1 MSGGSRAGVTPRAD
15 AKRERRAAAKL
26 EGERQ
31 ARRDRTA
38 SRIRR
43 GAIWAAAVV
52 AIGALGLALVRDGA
66 GGVAFDGDLRAGGTL
81 DALQLP
87 QLEGGGTVDYASYDD
102 RPLVINFF
110 ASWCPNCIAEMPDF
124 ERVHQRLGDRVAFL
138 GISQSDPTQA
148 SIDLARETG
157 ITYDTAID
165 QQGAFFNALGAYGMP
180 TTVFVRPG
188 GEIAEIWVGGLDAE
202 TLEQLIG
209 EHLGVTS

>member
-1 MSGGSRAGVTPRAD
+1 MSARSRDGLGPRAD
-15 AKRERRAAAKL
+15 AKRERRATAKRERERRAAR
-26 EGERQ
+26 E
-31 ARRDRTA
+31 RTA

-43 GAIWAAAVV
+43 GVIGLAAVL
-52 AIGALGLALVRDGA
+52 AIGALGFALVRNSS
-66 GGVAFDGDLRAGGTL
+66 GGVTFGGDLRAGGTL
-81 DALQLP
+81 HALQLP

-138 GISQSDPTQA
+138 GISQSDPPGA

-165 QQGAFFNALGAYGMP
+165 QQGVFFNALGAYGMP

-188 GEIAEIWVGGLDAE
+188 GQIAEIWVGGLNAD
-202 TLEQLIG
+202 TLERLIG
-209 EHLGVTS
+209 EHLGVTA